1 MQAAVE
7 PDACL
12 QSLFHVP
19 QEGFGIAGGKGRG
32 RTGQNRRIETHLIEL
47 GQVLEVVPEELLQNR
62 LVGTDECFRGVDVV
76 GEVPHGKK
84 RRENVGVAQ
93 AVILGEVDGLT

>member
-1 MQAAVE
+1 MGE
-7 PDACL
+7 
-12 QSLFHVP
+12 
-19 QEGFGIAGGKGRG
+19 
-32 RTGQNRRIETHLIEL
+32 
-47 GQVLEVVPEELLQNR
+47 VLEVVPEELLQNR

-93 AVILGEVDGLT
+93 AVILVEVNGLAQFRVGNALSFEAAADDVLNEGGVA

>member
-1 MQAAVE
+1 MQAAIE

-32 RTGQNRRIETHLIEL
+32 CSCQHRRIKTHLIEL
-47 GQVLEVVPEELLQNR
+47 GQVLEVVPEEL
-62 LVGTDECFRGVDVV
+62 
-76 GEVPHGKK
+76 
-84 RRENVGVAQ
+84 
-93 AVILGEVDGLT
+93 